1 MTITVQ
7 YLTIKSVDG
16 VLGTWTRGGRMVCTD
31 KSTKLW
37 RHPERPII
45 CYKIILIS
53 QAFKEASESYF
64 SLSKRHFSLFQLPNV
79 YLNSLST
86 VLRKEFDRVKSL
98 TWTPLC
104 VWVVHCLPVW
114 PDGRI
119 KSSPI
124 SPKVGENVEQ
134 TDFTLKVMLFK
145 KSKQFSRYF
154 GGFCKKLLPKN
165 FKKSP
170 NLVALSHWT
179 KRLDTKVQ
187 KMTKAADLGTT
198 LLILIEL
205 KWIRFKCRFLLYR
218 NSVE

>member
-1 MTITVQ
+1 MTFTVQ

-79 YLNSLST
+79 YLNSPTT

-98 TWTPLC
+98 TWKPLC

-154 GGFCKKLLPKN
+154 GGFCKKIIAQELSKIAKSGRAESLNKETWYKGAKN
-165 FKKSP
+165 DESCWLG
-170 NLVALSHWT
+170 NDLAY
-179 KRLDTKVQ
+179 LDRI
-187 KMTKAADLGTT
+187 KMDS
-198 LLILIEL
+198 I
-205 KWIRFKCRFLLYR
+205 
-218 NSVE
+218 